1 MPNEA
6 LRHLPLTY
14 QVKVLGC
21 RVNHAE
27 VREISTLLES
37 RGMMPVSAPK
47 TPDLTVVHTCSVTS
61 AAAAK
66 SRNAIRRARKAS
78 PTHADGFPDVLVTGC
93 YTGTDPQRAVE
104 LAGGQDRV
112 IPHRH
117 ADGTGMIQ
125 RLEKTVDSWLDIRAV
140 ADQPATQQSI
150 PKTSIHQL
158 PVLLPNQPARHSRAE
173 VRIQDGCDACC
184 TFCILPRV
192 RGKVRSKDVKDVVKE
207 AERLVDLGHKEIVL
221 SGIFLGAYGHTTA
234 LRRKQVNGHARPL
247 ADLLDAVASVNGLLR
262 VRLSSLE
269 PGDLSQELLDAMIA
283 HQDVVAAHLH
293 LPLQSGSDRILSRM
307 NRQYRR
313 AEYLEAVAMATEQLQ
328 TIDGLPP
335 AITTDIICGF
345 PGETEQDF
353 EETCQVV
360 ETASFLHMHVFPYS
374 ARPGTA
380 SARWTSEHLDQ
391 QLVRQRVRQLI
402 DRETDPNDGLSIR
415 YRQRLLNKRVR
426 IIVEEQTT
434 GGVAGRCDHYVKI
447 QLASSAARGTLLE
460 ARVTDV
466 HQHETL
472 ATEIT
477 PSYKLPV
484 LTS

>member
-1 MPNEA
+1 M
-6 LRHLPLTY
+6 
-14 QVKVLGC
+14 
-21 RVNHAE
+21 
-27 VREISTLLES
+27 
-37 RGMMPVSAPK
+37 
-47 TPDLTVVHTCSVTS
+47 
-61 AAAAK
+61 
-66 SRNAIRRARKAS
+66 
-78 PTHADGFPDVLVTGC
+78 
-93 YTGTDPQRAVE
+93 
-104 LAGGQDRV
+104 
-112 IPHRH
+112 
-117 ADGTGMIQ
+117 
-125 RLEKTVDSWLDIRAV
+125 
-140 ADQPATQQSI
+140 
-150 PKTSIHQL
+150 
-158 PVLLPNQPARHSRAE
+158 
-173 VRIQDGCDACC
+173 
-184 TFCILPRV
+184 
-192 RGKVRSKDVKDVVKE
+192 
-207 AERLVDLGHKEIVL
+207 
-221 SGIFLGAYGHTTA
+221 
-234 LRRKQVNGHARPL
+234 
-247 ADLLDAVASVNGLLR
+247 
-262 VRLSSLE
+262 
-269 PGDLSQELLDAMIA
+269 
-283 HQDVVAAHLH
+283 
-293 LPLQSGSDRILSRM
+293 
-307 NRQYRR
+307 
-313 AEYLEAVAMATEQLQ
+313 Q

-360 ETASFLHMHVFPYS
+360 ETARFLHMHVFPYS